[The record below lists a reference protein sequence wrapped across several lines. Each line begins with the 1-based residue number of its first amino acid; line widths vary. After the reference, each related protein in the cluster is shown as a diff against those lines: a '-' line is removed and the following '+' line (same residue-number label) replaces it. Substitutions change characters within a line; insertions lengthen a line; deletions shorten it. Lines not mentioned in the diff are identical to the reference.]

1 MYQRLAIALGLA
13 VIAYIVYLL
22 VKAYNPGWFGYDSFV
37 PSARYPAVKMEEVPA
52 PAPPVEQQ
60 PRVEP
65 PLRTTPSGP
74 NPPNAVPNPTADYQP
89 PEVPPEVEA
98 HDPYDSPNSSS
109 NLKDTLRKPER
120 LFSPGVI
127 PTDNRLVMDS
137 GVASPFTQVTAQSL
151 QTFTPEL
158 AMNGGE
164 FMRGIAANDA
174 TQDMNFAAF

>member
-1 MYQRLAIALGLA
+1 MYNRLLIALGVAISLY
-13 VIAYIVYLL
+13 VTYLL
-22 VKAYNPGWFGYDSFV
+22 VKTYRPHWFGYDTFV
-37 PSARYPAVKMEEVPA
+37 PYTAVAKEEIPA

-65 PLRTTPSGP
+65 PLVVTPSGP
-74 NPPNAVPNPTADYQP
+74 NPPNAVPNPSADYEP

-109 NLKDTLRKPER
+109 NLQDTLRKPQR
-120 LFSPGVI
+120 LFSPGVM

-137 GVASPFTQVTAQSL
+137 GVASPFTQVTSQSL

-164 FMRGIAANDA
+164 FMRGIAANDT
-174 TQDMNFAAF
+174 TQDMNFASF